1 MSKQLVKHVKH
12 RRHHLRRGVV
22 RQIRA
27 QLRVRVPHAGV
38 FCLFALKGRGV
49 LGDGVVGEV
58 SVCVCGA
65 GVVVIADAEAHVRV
79 EEEPRAERLPR
90 SYRSAYVSIR
100 QHTSSTRTSYYFL
113 DSYLPRSYYHPLP
126 DVELAPGYQQRVT
139 CFTSTKVLA
148 LRVQKYLREAAT
160 QL

>member
-79 EEEPRAERLPR
+79 EEEPRAERLPPRYGSAYVSIRYR
-90 SYRSAYVSIR
+90 SAYFSIRYRSAYVSIR
-100 QHTSSTRTSYYFL
+100 YRSER
-113 DSYLPRSYYHPLP
+113 LPPRYGSAYVSIRYRS
-126 DVELAPGYQQRVT
+126 A
-139 CFTSTKVLA
+139 
-148 LRVQKYLREAAT
+148 
-160 QL
+160 